1 MYPLL
6 QIVIFSCGKQGRVR
20 RPPLK
25 ILFHLPLEI
34 FYAVVLFTFL
44 IASVLADYSKN
55 KVEGG
60 INSLHLNKSDACF
73 NDHKKN

>member
-6 QIVIFSCGKQGRVR
+6 QTVIFSCGKQWRVR

-25 ILFHLPLEI
+25 ILFHQSLEI

-44 IASVLADYSKN
+44 KASVLADYSKD